1 MSKIKKREAKPI
13 GDVLAA
19 ILRAGIKFTED
30 QFKKR
35 VRNPYLLDGVSLAFP
50 FSTKVVNILNDENP
64 DNNAQVRELLLDHV
78 NGPIA
83 EFLDRILTEKISAVE
98 EENLKKILSFV
109 KESGID
115 ALEIISDDDTENNKQ
130 LKVFWETLLESKEF
144 HDLVKYN
151 IIVPFLLK
159 RNVKEDVVTFVLD
172 VIDLAIAGF
181 NKDSAKQISEK
192 IETIE

>member
-1 MSKIKKREAKPI
+1 MAKVKRRNAKPI

-19 ILRAGIKFTED
+19 ILRVGIKFTED

-35 VRNPYLLDGVSLAFP
+35 VKNPYLLDGISLAFP

-98 EENLKKILSFV
+98 EENLKKILDFI

-115 ALEIISDDDTENNKQ
+115 ALELLSDDDAENNKQ
-130 LKVFWETLLESKEF
+130 LKAFWEALIESTEF

-151 IIVPFLLK
+151 IIVPFLEK
-159 RNVKEDVVTFVLD
+159 KNVKEDVIKFVLD
-172 VIDLAIAGF
+172 VIDLAISGF
-181 NKDSAKQISEK
+181 NKESAKQK